1 VPVRRAV
8 QFPMMIEA
16 SGSMATE
23 QQETAQKRPGRWFA
37 LSERGTG
44 LLGPIIGILAMVT
57 ALVTFLILI
66 GITPIVPTPRVVL
79 IMLGINLAMILLLLI
94 FVAMEVFVLVRARR
108 QGTAG
113 SRLHVRFVGLFSAIA
128 VLPVVLVAVVGLVT
142 LDRGLDPWFSGSL
155 RQLVSNAGVFAR
167 EYQQQLC
174 QNIGR
179 ESQLMAVDIERIRA
193 DGLYERD
200 HNAFAQFMTSRALSL
215 GFPYAVLIHRNGMVI
230 DKASI
235 RSSLDLPP
243 PGAQDFA
250 TAETDEPPCMISA
263 RAIAS
268 LRKVKGFEDAFL
280 YVARPVSPQAVQFPA
295 LAQAGIEQYEALEGS
310 RETTQLVI
318 GAVFALITLIVLLSA
333 ILIGLRF
340 ANQLVQPIRRLI
352 QATDQVSYGNLLVQ
366 VPVQRSDGD
375 LGHLGSTFNKMTAE
389 LRSQHNRLLA
399 ANDLI
404 DRRRR
409 FMEAVLSGVP
419 AAVVGLDDAGRITL
433 VNPPAEHLLGGN
445 RQDLAGK
452 PIVDLLP
459 ELDALVKEAASA
471 QQRLVHEEINLAT
484 SGKDRIL
491 SVRVT
496 SEQAASGRRGYV
508 VTLDDITDLVTAQ
521 RTSAWA
527 DVARRIA
534 HEIKNPLTPIQL
546 SAERIR
552 RRYGKVI
559 AQDDREVFDQC
570 TDTIIR
576 QVEDIKQMVDEFS
589 SFARMPKPTPARED
603 LRDALRQLLFMMR
616 VGYPDIVFEDKLP
629 DEPVMLDF
637 DRRLVG
643 QAVQNILK
651 NATEGIGA
659 LPADERRQGVVS
671 LGLDLSQPGRLAIE
685 VTDNGKGLPSENRQ
699 RLLEPYTTTRASGT
713 GLGLPIVA
721 KIFEE
726 HGGGI
731 ELLDA
736 PGVAEGGHGAR
747 IRLWLPFQPPDAHAG
762 NQPPENT
769 ANSQSELKTS

>member
-1 VPVRRAV
+1 MVV
-8 QFPMMIEA
+8 EA
-16 SGSMATE
+16 SGSMATGR
-23 QQETAQKRPGRWFA
+23 QEAAQRRPGRWFA

-44 LLGPIIGILAMVT
+44 VLGPIVGVLAMAT

-66 GITPIVPTPRVVL
+66 GITPIIPTPRVVL
-79 IMLGINLAMILLLLI
+79 IMLGLNVVMILLLLV
-94 FVAMEVFVLVRARR
+94 FVAAEVFVLVRARR

-179 ESQLMAVDIERIRA
+179 ESQLMATDIERIRA

-200 HNAFAQFMTSRALSL
+200 HDAFAQFMTSRALSL

-243 PGAQDFA
+243 PGAQDFG
-250 TAETDEPPCMISA
+250 TAETDEPPCLISA

-268 LRKVKGFEDAFL
+268 LRKVKGFDDAYL

-295 LAQAGIEQYEALEGS
+295 LAQAGIQQYEALEAN

-433 VNPPAEHLLGGN
+433 VNPPAEQLLGGN

-459 ELDALVKEAASA
+459 ELEALVKEAASA
-471 QQRLVHEEINLAT
+471 QQRLVHEEINL
-484 SGKDRIL
+484 SLGGKDRIL

-496 SEQAASGRRGYV
+496 SEQVASGRRGYV

-559 AQDDREVFDQC
+559 GEDREVFDQC

-576 QVEDIKQMVDEFS
+576 QVEDIKKMVDEFS
-589 SFARMPKPTPARED
+589 SFARMPKPTPARDD

-616 VGYPDIVFEDKLP
+616 VGYPDITFEDKLP
-629 DEPVMLDF
+629 EEAVVLDF

-651 NATEGIGA
+651 NATEGIAA
-659 LPADERRQGVVS
+659 LPQGERGQGVVS
-671 LGLDLSQPGRLAIE
+671 LGLDLSQPGRLTID
-685 VTDNGKGLPSENRQ
+685 VIDNGKGLPSENRH

-736 PGVAEGGHGAR
+736 PSVAEGGHGAR
-747 IRLWLPFQPPDAHAG
+747 IRLWLPFQPPDAPARKQ
-762 NQPPENT
+762 QPEIT
-769 ANSQSELKTS
+769 ANSQSESKIS